1 MDLAVKEASGGSE
14 QALSDQLAWL
24 LSRASYAL
32 ATELTAGLSSLG
44 VSPRGHCVLSSA
56 LGGQYTQTE
65 LARMVGLDKTTMV
78 VTVDELEAAG
88 LAKRVPA
95 SHDRRA
101 RVIAV
106 TKAGERKVREAEEIV
121 GRIQD
126 DVLAALPV
134 RQREVL
140 MEALRTLVRERL
152 SEGVECSPSV
162 RRREP
167 RA

>member
-1 MDLAVKEASGGSE
+1 MGLAVNEAPAAAE
-14 QALSDQLAWL
+14 QPLCDQLAWL
-24 LSRASYAL
+24 LSTASYAL

-78 VTVDELEAAG
+78 VTLDELEAAG

-101 RVIAV
+101 RVVAV

-126 DVLAALPV
+126 DVLATLPA

-140 MEALRTLVRERL
+140 MDALRTLVRERL

>member
-1 MDLAVKEASGGSE
+1 MGLAVKETPAASESP
-14 QALSDQLAWL
+14 LSHQLAWL

-44 VSPRGHCVLSSA
+44 LSPRGHCVLSSA
-56 LGGQYTQTE
+56 LGGQFTQTE

-78 VTVDELEAAG
+78 VTLDELEAAG

-101 RVIAV
+101 RVVAV
-106 TKAGERKVREAEEIV
+106 TKAGERKIREGEAIVR
-121 GRIQD
+121 RIQD
-126 DVLAALPV
+126 DVLATLPG
-134 RQREVL
+134 RQRQVL
-140 MEALRTLVRERL
+140 MDALATLVRDRL

>member
-1 MDLAVKEASGGSE
+1 MGLAVKEASGTSE

-78 VTVDELEAAG
+78 VTLDELEAAG

-101 RVIAV
+101 RVVAV

-121 GRIQD
+121 SRIQD
-126 DVLAALPV
+126 DVLATLPA
-134 RQREVL
+134 RQRDVL

>member
-1 MDLAVKEASGGSE
+1 MDVAVKEAPAASGSP
-14 QALSDQLAWL
+14 LSDQLAWL
-24 LSRASYAL
+24 LSRASYTL

-44 VSPRGHCVLSSA
+44 ISPRAHCVLSSA
-56 LGGQYTQTE
+56 MGGQFTQTE

-78 VTVDELEAAG
+78 VTLDELEAAG

-101 RVIAV
+101 RVVAV
-106 TKAGERKVREAEEIV
+106 TKAGERTVREAEEIV
-121 GRIQD
+121 KRIQD
-126 DVLAALPV
+126 DVLATLPA
-134 RQREVL
+134 RQRQVL
-140 MEALRTLVRERL
+140 MEALATLVRERL
-152 SEGVECSPSV
+152 SESVECTPSV

>member
-1 MDLAVKEASGGSE
+1 MGLAVKEASGGSE

-78 VTVDELEAAG
+78 VTVDELEATG

-101 RVIAV
+101 RVVAV

>member
-1 MDLAVKEASGGSE
+1 MGQAVKEAPAAAE
-14 QALSDQLAWL
+14 QPLCDQLAWL
-24 LSRASYAL
+24 LSTASYAL

-78 VTVDELEAAG
+78 VTLDELEAAG

-101 RVIAV
+101 RVVAV
-106 TKAGERKVREAEEIV
+106 TTAGERKVREGEEIV

-126 DVLAALPV
+126 DVLATLPA

-140 MEALRTLVRERL
+140 MDALRTLVRERL